1 MQQKEVKMAHITNK
15 LRGLVA
21 AFVAVFAAL
30 ALVPGVA
37 SAAPIENWTDADDQ
51 KSGLYRHDYIAIV
64 QNHHRS

>member
-30 ALVPGVA
+30 ALVPDGR
-37 SAAPIENWTDADDQ
+37 
-51 KSGLYRHDYIAIV
+51 YR
-64 QNHHRS
+64 RFGR